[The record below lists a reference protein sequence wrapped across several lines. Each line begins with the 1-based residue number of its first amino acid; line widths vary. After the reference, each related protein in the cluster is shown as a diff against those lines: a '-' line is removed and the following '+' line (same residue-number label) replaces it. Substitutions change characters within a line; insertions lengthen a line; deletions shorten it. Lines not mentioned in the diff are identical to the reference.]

1 MDHTTITLMAT
12 MTTAIFTIAAI
23 AGFTG
28 TGLGSS
34 LDIYRLLIPRAQLVL
49 EKKTA
54 QAPAFEVQ
62 MLGVCESRDHRSY
75 CKSCL
80 SSKYS
85 CEIPGPSTHQPKHLV
100 PRASPGKPFRSYWAL
115 HPPEISR
122 LLAE

>member
-1 MDHTTITLMAT
+1 MDHTTITLMAI
-12 MTTAIFTIAAI
+12 TTAIFTIAAI

-62 MLGVCESRDHRSY
+62 MLGVYE
-75 CKSCL
+75 
-80 SSKYS
+80 
-85 CEIPGPSTHQPKHLV
+85 
-100 PRASPGKPFRSYWAL
+100 
-115 HPPEISR
+115 
-122 LLAE
+122 